1 VRPGTNGPEGDAA
14 PGGRRYE
21 ALPRGYVIRRRIGKR
36 TLVVVMQ
43 EACVH
48 GVSTCPVGGNQSTMR
63 YTVEQGVPEGPPTYL
78 DARQCGEDA
87 AA

>member
-1 VRPGTNGPEGDAA
+1 MVATHAPCRVTLNKPGK
-14 PGGRRYE
+14 Y
-21 ALPRGYVIRRRIGKR
+21 LKR
-36 TLVVVMQ
+36 TRVVVTQ
-43 EACVH
+43 GAYVR
-48 GVSTCPVGGNQSTMR
+48 GVSTCPVGGNQSTIR